1 MFYRVFIKN
10 TSGLRKRERFQMLL
24 LGSLG
29 AQSSVPS
36 LWLDTGERMQ
46 AQPQTQHWEKVGTL
60 TVQLRAQNKDFNS
73 APSTPPLHLT

>member
-1 MFYRVFIKN
+1 MFYGFSIKN
-10 TSGLRKRERFQMLL
+10 TSGLRKTERFQMLL

-36 LWLDTGERMQ
+36 LRLDNSERMQ
-46 AQPQTQHWEKVGTL
+46 AQPQTQHWKKVETL
-60 TVQLRAQNKDFNS
+60 TVQLRAQNTDFNS